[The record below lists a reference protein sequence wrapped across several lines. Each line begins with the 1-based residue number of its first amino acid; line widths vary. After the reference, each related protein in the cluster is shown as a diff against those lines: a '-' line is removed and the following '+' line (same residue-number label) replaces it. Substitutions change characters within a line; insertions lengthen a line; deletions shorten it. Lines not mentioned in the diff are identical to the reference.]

1 MGGLGAVVGTLD
13 DVVGAEAVESVA
25 REVTSRLGIESTLDL
40 SKSRQ
45 AHAMKSQYCTL

>member
-13 DVVGAEAVESVA
+13 DVVGAEAVEGVA
-25 REVTSRLGIESTLDL
+25 REVTSRLGVESTLDF

-45 AHAMKSQYCTL
+45 AHAIESQYYAL